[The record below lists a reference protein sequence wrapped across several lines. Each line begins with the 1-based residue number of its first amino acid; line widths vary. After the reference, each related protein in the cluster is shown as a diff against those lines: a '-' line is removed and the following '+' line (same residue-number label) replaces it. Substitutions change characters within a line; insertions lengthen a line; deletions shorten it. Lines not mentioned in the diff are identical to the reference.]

1 VDLDVENVVIL
12 GQGNVAL
19 DVARILL
26 TPIDILKVMALYA
39 MENRLHFYEISQARI
54 RRFFYRDIYRKSF

>member
-1 VDLDVENVVIL
+1 MDLDTENVVIL

-26 TPIDILKVMALYA
+26 TPISVLKVGNSVSA
-39 MENRLHFYEISQARI
+39 Q
-54 RRFFYRDIYRKSF
+54 